1 MNFSTST
8 AMLLLVFS
16 IDYCH
21 IVSSDVLFINALI
34 YECVKSM
41 QNMSPHMTEEY
52 ICIFVAVTCMHAC
65 MLALWEVAWIK
76 PTRPKSNKTPWYYLT
91 PATDLQCVFIDIFYK
106 VIINLRVDQ
115 LVLVMRQHWKND
127 ICCSDE
133 VCRSPVCVWWGQ
145 A

>member
-1 MNFSTST
+1 
-8 AMLLLVFS
+8 MLLLVFS

-65 MLALWEVAWIK
+65 LHCGRLLESS
-76 PTRPKSNKTPWYYLT
+76 R
-91 PATDLQCVFIDIFYK
+91 QGQK
-106 VIINLRVDQ
+106 VIR
-115 LVLVMRQHWKND
+115 HPD
-127 ICCSDE
+127 ITLHLPLICS
-133 VCRSPVCVWWGQ
+133 VFLSIYFIRLLLIYV
-145 A
+145 